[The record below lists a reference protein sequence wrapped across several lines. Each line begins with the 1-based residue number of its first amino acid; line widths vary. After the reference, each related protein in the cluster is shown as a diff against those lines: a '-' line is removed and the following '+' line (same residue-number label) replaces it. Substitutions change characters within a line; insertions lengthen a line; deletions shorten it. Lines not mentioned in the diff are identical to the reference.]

1 MLFAIVAC
9 TTAADNPRNI
19 VPIATE
25 TPVRDSLISQEF
37 YPDGKLK
44 SRCVFAATDTIEQIN
59 PETLEELVIVSVSTG
74 TTCWYYYANGKL
86 SRSEQH
92 DENKKIGEWESYD
105 SLGNWLKTEVYMNG
119 TLIKKRTG
127 KTTHLINRCY

>member
-1 MLFAIVAC
+1 MIIGNHEKDCELLHQSYTSNHILHEN
-9 TTAADNPRNI
+9 THEYNDI
-19 VPIATE
+19 
-25 TPVRDSLISQEF
+25 
-37 YPDGKLK
+37 
-44 SRCVFAATDTIEQIN
+44 IEQIN

-105 SLGNWLKTEVYMNG
+105 SLGNWLKTEVYMND
-119 TLIKKRTG
+119 TLIKTKDR
-127 KTTHLINRCY
+127 KNYAPDK